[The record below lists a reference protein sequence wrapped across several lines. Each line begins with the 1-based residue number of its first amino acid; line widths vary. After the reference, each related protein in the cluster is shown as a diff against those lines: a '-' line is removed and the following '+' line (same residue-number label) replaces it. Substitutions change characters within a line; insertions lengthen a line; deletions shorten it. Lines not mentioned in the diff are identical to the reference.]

1 MNAGAVNM
9 NKYFTLESVMNIA
22 VSGIVILIA
31 WLIWRV
37 IKKSLR
43 KAVQEKTDRGE
54 MDSRD
59 KKNATNLLING
70 IKTILIVI
78 TALAVMQINGI
89 KITSLV
95 AGLGI
100 FSAVVGLALQDL
112 LKDVIMGIHIMS
124 DDFFKVGDVV
134 QYNGEEWVVLS
145 FNLRTTKI
153 RSIADNDLITIC
165 NRNISEITQ
174 SSDSLFLSIPVP
186 YEEPVGRVQEAV
198 KAIVERV
205 RKLDGVKHCRS
216 LGLTDFQDSELVYT
230 LSITCPPTVKLT
242 VRRLARQAVMEVFTS
257 MGITIPYPQMDIH
270 VTRGGE
276 TPEKNV

>member
-1 MNAGAVNM
+1 MNQ
-9 NKYFTLESVMNIA
+9 YFTIDNIMNIV

-31 WLIWRV
+31 WMVWRLIR
-37 IKKSLR
+37 KALR
-43 KAVQEKTDRGE
+43 KTIEERTNRGE

-70 IKTILIVI
+70 VKTILIVI

-100 FSAVVGLALQDL
+100 FSAVVGLALQDF
-112 LKDVIMGIHIMS
+112 LKDVIMGVHIIS

-134 QYNGEEWVVLS
+134 QYNGEEGVVIA
-145 FNLRTTKI
+145 FNMRTTKI

-174 SSDSLFLSIPVP
+174 SSDSLFVPVPVP
-186 YEEPVGRVQEAV
+186 YDEPVGRVQEAM
-198 KAIVERV
+198 KKIVERV
-205 RKLDGVKHCRS
+205 RGIDGVAHCRS
-216 LGLTDFQDSELVYT
+216 LGLTDFQDSDLVYT
-230 LSITCPPTVKLT
+230 ISITCPPAVKLT
-242 VRRLARQAVMEVFTS
+242 VRRLTRQAVMEVFTS
-257 MGITIPYPQMDIH
+257 MGISIPYPQMDVH
-270 VTRGGE
+270 MTGPVTAQKAD
-276 TPEKNV
+276 T